1 MKCIVRGCDSDEL
14 VYSGTDA
21 FMLGVPTEKV
31 CYDHANSYAQV
42 SALTQVVHITDN
54 GNLYLGDKL

>member
-1 MKCIVRGCDSDEL
+1 MECIIRDCQSTEL

-31 CYDHANSYAQV
+31 CYTHANIYAQV
-42 SALTQVVHITDN
+42 SNLVHA
-54 GNLYLGDKL
+54 